1 MKIWY
6 FTPYALSKDLGAE
19 YNSYMR
25 LIPEEDSA
33 CFQDGD
39 SLHLVPEFGHLIHSY
54 AERFPDAVLT
64 AKTNRIHVLS
74 KQLDGAIDEVC
85 DVREQMMKAESR
97 KHLSTVTE
105 ILPGEGMSGVLM
117 LVPKKVWQ
125 KVPFVET
132 GKALGIDSQF
142 RMDLH
147 KAGVRIFIMDAIL
160 VFHTYRLLNG
170 VQYKSHLL

>member
-1 MKIWY
+1 MILY
-6 FTPYALSKDLGAE
+6 CTPYRTDKNLGLA
-19 YNSYMR
+19 YNQTMR
-25 LIPEEDSA
+25 LLGPGDAA
-33 CFQDGD
+33 CFTDGD
-39 SLHLVPEFGHLIHSY
+39 SCFLTPDFGTIIESY
-54 AERFPDAVLT
+54 HERYPDAVLT
-64 AKTNRIHVLS
+64 CKTNRIHVLS
-74 KQLDGAIDEVC
+74 KQLDGQMDEIC
-85 DVREQMMKAESR
+85 DVREQMMKAYSR
-97 KHLSTVTE
+97 KHLNTVTE
-105 ILPGEGMSGVLM
+105 ILPNEGMSGVLM
-117 LVPKKVWQ
+117 LVPKKVWR